1 MGVGTVIKL
10 YKKSF
15 LLLLITPSLKGYQEA
30 HSTKVGGNIP
40 SAVKKR
46 NYTNLKNIEGILQL
60 FLLLFKIYEC
70 DKIKII

>member
-15 LLLLITPSLKGYQEA
+15 LLVLITPSLKGYQEA

-40 SAVKKR
+40 SAAKKR
-46 NYTNLKNIEGILQL
+46 NYTNLKKCRGYNYSYYYL
-60 FLLLFKIYEC
+60 KYTNV
-70 DKIKII
+70 IK